1 MSEVKTVNRKS
12 NALMAGALM
21 LLMALGLLGSQL
33 FMHQY
38 QPVNQEDNQ
47 SIDIVIPSSSSTRAI
62 AALLKDNGLIRNERV
77 FVAYC
82 RQQKIDSQM
91 KAGHY
96 RFARSMSLPDIAQAI
111 AQGKVV
117 QVTFTIPEGYT
128 VVQIGELLTARSLCT
143 AAAWEEAVK
152 QDYDF
157 SFVKTAR
164 PASGKSSLEGFLF
177 PDTYVVGETAS
188 PQDIIRAMLNRF
200 EDVWKNEMETA
211 AQQQGRNV
219 NDVVVM
225 ASLVEEEAR
234 IDTERATIAGVIW
247 NRLQKGMMLQIDA
260 TVLYSLN
267 QNKPVVTYAD
277 LKVESPYNT
286 YLHAGLP
293 PGPIACPGQAA
304 LQAALHPEKHNYYYY
319 IARGDGSHH
328 FSATYAEHLQAQRRY
343 TP

>member
-1 MSEVKTVNRKS
+1 MV
-12 NALMAGALM
+12 GALM

-33 FMHQY
+33 FLHQY
-38 QPVNQEDNQ
+38 RPVNPADNQ
-47 SIDIVIPSSSSTRAI
+47 SIDILVPSSSSTGAI
-62 AALLKDNGLIRNERV
+62 AALLKHNGLIRNERV
-77 FVAYC
+77 FLAYC
-82 RQQKIDSQM
+82 RQQKIDNQM

-96 RFARSMSLPDIAQAI
+96 RFTRSMSLPEIAQAI

-128 VVQIGELLTARSLCT
+128 VAQIGELLTAKGLCT
-143 AAAWEEAVK
+143 AAAWQEAVK
-152 QDYDF
+152 KDYDF
-157 SFVKTAR
+157 SFIKSAVA
-164 PASGKSSLEGFLF
+164 ASGRSSLEGFLF
-177 PDTYVVGETAS
+177 PDTYVIGETAS
-188 PQDIIRAMLNRF
+188 PQDIIKAMLNRF
-200 EDVWKNEMETA
+200 EDVWKNEMETV
-211 AQQQGRNV
+211 AQQQGRSV
-219 NDVVVM
+219 KEVVIL

-234 IDTERATIAGVIW
+234 VDTERATIAGVIW
-247 NRLQKGMMLQIDA
+247 NRLQKDMLLQIDA

-277 LKVESPYNT
+277 LKVDSPYNT

-319 IARGDGSHH
+319 VARGDGSHQ

-343 TP
+343 AP